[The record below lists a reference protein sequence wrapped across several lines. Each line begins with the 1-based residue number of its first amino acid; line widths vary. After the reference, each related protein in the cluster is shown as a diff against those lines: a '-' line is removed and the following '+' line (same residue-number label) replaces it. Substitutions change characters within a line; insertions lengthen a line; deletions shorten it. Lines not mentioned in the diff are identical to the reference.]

1 MRLLV
6 AVALLGAIGTPGGA
20 ATVLEHVDVA
30 ASKPTAVHVRLSAP
44 VHPVARVLPARD
56 DAPPRIYVDFP
67 GAALDGA
74 PTTVEGAGNLLRV
87 RTGQFDRTTARV
99 VLDLAHLVPFSVR
112 EKGRTVTIELAG
124 VAPPAP
130 AAGASRAAEASPPPA
145 APPAPPPPAPLAQ
158 ARPIIVVDAGHG
170 GRDPGAAG
178 VGGVVEKD
186 VVLELARV
194 LSARLSERL
203 PVTVIMTRT
212 DDSFV
217 PIEERLAAS
226 AEGAALFLSLHANA
240 CQDPATG
247 GLELFYGGGP
257 LRPASTHATSRT
269 AALLARCL
277 DKALRGRVARV
288 RGEPRP
294 AGFGVLI
301 RNPAPS
307 ALIEIGYLTHQR
319 DAARA
324 QDARYREALAD
335 ALVDG
340 VAAFLRASA
349 PRL

>member
-99 VLDLAHLVPFSVR
+99 VLDLARLAPFSVR
-112 EKGRTVTIELAG
+112 EEGTTVTIELA
-124 VAPPAP
+124 A
-130 AAGASRAAEASPPPA
+130 
-145 APPAPPPPAPLAQ
+145 
-158 ARPIIVVDAGHG
+158 
-170 GRDPGAAG
+170 
-178 VGGVVEKD
+178 
-186 VVLELARV
+186 V

-257 LRPASTHATSRT
+257 L
-269 AALLARCL
+269 
-277 DKALRGRVARV
+277 
-288 RGEPRP
+288 
-294 AGFGVLI
+294 
-301 RNPAPS
+301 
-307 ALIEIGYLTHQR
+307 
-319 DAARA
+319 
-324 QDARYREALAD
+324 
-335 ALVDG
+335 
-340 VAAFLRASA
+340 
-349 PRL
+349 

>member
-99 VLDLAHLVPFSVR
+99 VLDLAR
-112 EKGRTVTIELAG
+112 LA
-124 VAPPAP
+124 P
-130 AAGASRAAEASPPPA
+130 
-145 APPAPPPPAPLAQ
+145 
-158 ARPIIVVDAGHG
+158 
-170 GRDPGAAG
+170 
-178 VGGVVEKD
+178 
-186 VVLELARV
+186 
-194 LSARLSERL
+194 LSERL

>member
-6 AVALLGAIGTPGGA
+6 AVALLGAVGTPGSA
-20 ATVLEHVDVA
+20 ATVLQHVDVA

-67 GAALDGA
+67 GAALDGT
-74 PTTVEGAGNLLRV
+74 PTTVAGAGNLLRV

-99 VLDLAHLVPFSVR
+99 VLDLAHPVPFSVR
-112 EKGRTVTIELAG
+112 EQGATVTIELAA

-130 AAGASRAAEASPPPA
+130 AAEASPPPA
-145 APPAPPPPAPLAQ
+145 APPAPAPPAPLAQ

-178 VGGVVEKD
+178 VGVVEKD

-194 LSARLSERL
+194 LTARLSERL

-217 PIEERLAAS
+217 PIEERLAVS

-240 CQDPATG
+240 CEDPGTG
-247 GLELFYGGGP
+247 GLELFYGGGT
-257 LRPASTHATSRT
+257 LQPASTHATSRT

-277 DKALRGRVARV
+277 DQALRGRVGRV
-288 RGEPRP
+288 RGGPRP

-307 ALIEIGYLTHQR
+307 VLIEIGYLTHPR